1 LWTLRLSS
9 VDPVLEERGDAMPS
23 SDWCAPAAYGH
34 ATRIPAAGFAWEYL
48 RRDDEY
54 RRDFYRMKQRSD
66 HDTEAQA
73 AFSNRWGLRFRGGP
87 GHSRRPRRALL
98 DARASA

>member
-1 LWTLRLSS
+1 M
-9 VDPVLEERGDAMPS
+9 LEERGDAMPGS
-23 SDWCAPAAYGH
+23 NWRAPAAYGH
-34 ATRIPAAGFAWEYL
+34 AQSIPAAGFAWEYL

-54 RRDFYRMKQRSD
+54 RRDFHRMKRKSR
-66 HDTEAQA
+66 HDTEALP

-87 GHSRRPRRALL
+87 RPTRRSRRALL